1 MSTAWIQTLLVYEFT
16 CVLCKCLSQGRYGLH
31 VFVCI
36 LIEPETYTLDIYLIV
51 DCVEIL
57 VHIHCT

>member
-36 LIEPETYTLDIYLIV
+36 LIEPETYTLDIY
-51 DCVEIL
+51 
-57 VHIHCT
+57 